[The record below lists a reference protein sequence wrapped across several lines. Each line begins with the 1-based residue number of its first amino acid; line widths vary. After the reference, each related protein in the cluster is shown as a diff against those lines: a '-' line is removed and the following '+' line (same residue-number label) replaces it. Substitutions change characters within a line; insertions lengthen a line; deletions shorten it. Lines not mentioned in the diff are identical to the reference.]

1 MEKGFIVFNSSEVTG
16 EQFESLMEILE
27 EAKKEYLKQKNTP
40 EAD

>member
-1 MEKGFIVFNSSEVTG
+1 MEKGYIVFNSSEITD

-27 EAKKEYLKQKNTP
+27 ETKAEYLKQKNSP